1 VSNISLHHFPRGEC
15 LKLYFQVPLN
25 HSDPS
30 AGNATIALIRVPA
43 SVASDS
49 VSYRG
54 PILFNPGGPGNSG
67 VSMIAGPNGDSYSTI
82 LGPQFDIVGFDPRG
96 TQSHEQMY

>member
-1 VSNISLHHFPRGEC
+1 VSNIFLHHFPRGEC
-15 LKLYFQVPLN
+15 LTLYFQVPLN

-49 VSYRG
+49 ASYRG